1 MFAVDRECADGR
13 FLAVAAFKGGVFVP

>member
-13 FLAVAAFKGGVFVP
+13 FLAVAAFKGGVFGP